1 MYEYCPYFLI
11 SKTQRRTIDVL
22 SEKRKAESRI
32 LKMRP
37 AGDQA
42 NRAQSQREKKP
53 HDPHN
58 IISLPDHTNDNQH
71 PHNLIADGASGPTG

>member
-1 MYEYCPYFLI
+1 MFCLENAKGKPYF
-11 SKTQRRTIDVL
+11 K
-22 SEKRKAESRI
+22 
-32 LKMRP
+32 KMRP
-37 AGDQA
+37 AGDQP

-58 IISLPDHTNDNQH
+58 LISVPDHTNDNQH